1 MAENA
6 NPVSR
11 LIAAGG
17 QKLFMLVLSVAAVLA
32 AVGFSIAVFG
42 AFSDLMAS
50 TTDRLVMVAIGLVLM
65 SLAGGLGYS
74 ALD

>member
-1 MAENA
+1 M
-6 NPVSR
+6 SR

-17 QKLFMLVLSVAAVLA
+17 QKLFMLTLSLAAVLA

-42 AFSDLMAS
+42 AFSDLVA
-50 TTDRLVMVAIGLVLM
+50 TTFDRVLIAAVGAALM

-74 ALD
+74 ALN

>member
-1 MAENA
+1 MTDNA

-17 QKLFMLVLSVAAVLA
+17 QKLFMLALSVAAVLA
-32 AVGFSIAVFG
+32 AVGFALAVFG
-42 AFSDLMAS
+42 AFSDLVA
-50 TTDRLVMVAIGLVLM
+50 TGTDRVLIVAVGAVLM

-74 ALD
+74 ALN

>member
-1 MAENA
+1 MAESA

-17 QKLFMLVLSVAAVLA
+17 QKLFMLALSVAAVLA

-42 AFSDLMAS
+42 ALSDLVA
-50 TTDRLVMVAIGLVLM
+50 TTFDRVMIVAIGAVLI
-65 SLAGGLGYS
+65 SLGSGLGYS
-74 ALD
+74 ALN

>member
-1 MAENA
+1 MTDNA

-17 QKLFMLVLSVAAVLA
+17 QKLFMLALSVAAVLA
-32 AVGFSIAVFG
+32 AVGFSLAVFG
-42 AFSDLMAS
+42 AFSDLVA
-50 TTDRLVMVAIGLVLM
+50 TGTDRVLIVAVGAVLM

-74 ALD
+74 ALN